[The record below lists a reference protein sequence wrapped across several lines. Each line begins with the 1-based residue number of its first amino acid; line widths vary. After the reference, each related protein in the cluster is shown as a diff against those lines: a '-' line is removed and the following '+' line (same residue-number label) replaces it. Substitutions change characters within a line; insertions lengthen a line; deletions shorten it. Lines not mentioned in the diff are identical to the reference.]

1 MHYIG
6 VLKTLLGV
14 QWTLTAILPPVLGS
28 PVVDRHVTKRKFE
41 LTLTLEKHAP
51 DGFERE
57 MILVNGQFP
66 GPLIEID
73 QGDEVEIMVHNMMQ
87 YNTTI
92 HYHGMASVS
101 TPMALSNTSRH

>member
-1 MHYIG
+1 MHSIRA
-6 VLKTLLGV
+6 LKTLLGV
-14 QWTLTAILPPVLGS
+14 QCALTAILPPVLGS
-28 PVVDRHVTKRKFE
+28 PVIDHHVTKRKFE
-41 LTLTLEKHAP
+41 LTLTLQKQAP
-51 DGFERE
+51 DGFKRE

-73 QGDEVEIMVHNMMQ
+73 QGDEVEILVHNTMQ

-101 TPMALSNTSRH
+101 APMTLSDTNRY